1 MKRNNESGFD
11 SDLHHLCCDE
21 IARMLR
27 RCRTETPDIDGRQL
41 LGHLIWV
48 LFRWHERSGP
58 QEAADALERAGMY
71 VLYTLDGFSTNE
83 IDEALRPAIQTI
95 SDIVTTKPRQ
105 RTGPMRRTRWCRGT
119 VVAFPKQ
126 PTKPRKDS

>member
-1 MKRNNESGFD
+1 MRKNDAGFD

-48 LFRWHERSGP
+48 LFRWYERSGP
-58 QEAADALERAGMY
+58 QEAAAALERAGMY
-71 VLYTLDGFSTNE
+71 VLYTLDGFSSEE
-83 IDEALRPAIQTI
+83 IDEALRPALTTMG
-95 SDIVTTKPRQ
+95 DIVTKKPCQ
-105 RTGPMRRTRWCRGT
+105 QTGPMRRTRWSAGK
-119 VVAFPKQ
+119 VVSFPKK
-126 PTKPRKDS
+126 PTRLRKDG